1 MQFQGRIHD
10 FVLGGTKVGEGSVDR
25 LRSPAGSGQSPGR
38 APVTK
43 PPEAPGFWIFRKLF
57 RQQFWSILWMW
68 WSVLKRMNLLQ
79 KVSKC
84 LSSECK
90 LKGDVTWNYL
100 SGAVTPL
107 ISLSCRVFVYSEQV
121 RTLWTR
127 CKLVILNVFIGQFWI
142 FGHYRQWSMTAMEHG
157 IACSAVGS
165 VQKFKIDQWKRS
177 K

>member
-1 MQFQGRIHD
+1 MDHNQNSRDTTGADPGFCVRGDESRRG
-10 FVLGGTKVGEGSVDR
+10 FWGPLKVS
-25 LRSPAGSGQSPGR
+25 SGICPGR
-38 APVTK
+38 GSRGANPP
-43 PPEAPGFWIFRKLF
+43 PPEAPGFWVFRKLF

-79 KVSKC
+79 NVSN
-84 LSSECK
+84 S
-90 LKGDVTWNYL
+90 
-100 SGAVTPL
+100 
-107 ISLSCRVFVYSEQV
+107 FYSEQV

-142 FGHYRQWSMTAMEHG
+142 FGHYRPWSMTATEHRT
-157 IACSAVGS
+157 ACSAVCS

>member
-107 ISLSCRVFVYSEQV
+107 ISLSRRVFIYSEQV

-127 CKLVILNVFIGQFWI
+127 CKLVILNVFIGQFSI
-142 FGHYRQWSMTAMEHG
+142 FGHYRPRSMLFRVPLPS
-157 IACSAVGS
+157 CSTVCS
-165 VQKFKIDQWKRS
+165 VQQFKIGQGKRS